1 MSFNPTKTFLD
12 PRGKWYF
19 IARPRETAEQPLNRK
34 IEQVLVPD
42 GTTLLKLEDIVQNI
56 KGK

>member
-12 PRGKWYF
+12 PFGSGISYL
-19 IARPRETAEQPLNRK
+19 RPRETAEQPLNRK